1 MSTITAAVWL
11 LFVPI
16 VLLIGIALWLSE
28 SRATRISRLRRQ
40 CQTWAV
46 IAARYGVS
54 QSTARRWAA

>member
-1 MSTITAAVWL
+1 MTTITAVMWL
-11 LFVPI
+11 LFMPI
-16 VLLIGIALWLSE
+16 VVLIGTALWLSE

-40 CQTWAV
+40 GQTWAV